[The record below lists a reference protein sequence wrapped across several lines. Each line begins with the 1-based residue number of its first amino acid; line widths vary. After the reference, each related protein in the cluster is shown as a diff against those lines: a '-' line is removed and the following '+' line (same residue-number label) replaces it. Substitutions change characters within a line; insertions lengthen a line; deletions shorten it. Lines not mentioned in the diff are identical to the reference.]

1 MVEYEGIPII
11 VVLTYIACELYKI
24 LFQNKKEA
32 YKYIPILTSIIGG
45 LLGSL
50 IYLTHPEMIF
60 NASNIYI
67 AMLIGII
74 SGSSA
79 TGTNQIIKQIFKHN
93 EKKG

>member
-1 MVEYEGIPII
+1 MGYEGVPII
-11 VVLTYIACELYKI
+11 VVLTYIVSEIYKVV
-24 LFQNKKEA
+24 LQKKKET
-32 YKYIPILTSIIGG
+32 YKYIPILTSIFGG
-45 LLGSL
+45 LLGCL
-50 IYLTHPEMIF
+50 IYLTYPEMIF

-93 EKKG
+93 EKKK